1 MTISMH
7 LCRGNFRSTWMAQGG
22 YERVADILFN
32 QMNVDAYFM
41 EYDTDRAGGFEPL
54 RFLPKGKQVV
64 LGVMTSKTGALES
77 KDQLKRRIDEAA
89 KFAPL
94 DQLCLSPQCGFA
106 STEEGNLLA
115 EDEQWAKLS
124 RCVEVAREVWG

>member
-1 MTISMH
+1 MTLSMH

-32 QMNVDAYFM
+32 QMGVDAYFM
-41 EYDTDRAGGFEPL
+41 EYDTERAGGFEPL

-64 LGVMTSKTGALES
+64 LGIMTSKTGALES

-89 KFAPL
+89 RFASL
-94 DQLCLSPQCGFA
+94 NQLCLSPQCGFA

-115 EDEQWAKLS
+115 EDEQWAKLA

>member
-32 QMNVDAYFM
+32 GMNVDAYFM
-41 EYDTDRAGGFEPL
+41 EYDTERAGGFEPL
-54 RFLPKGKQVV
+54 RFLPKGKTVV

-89 KFAPL
+89 KFAPIE
-94 DQLCLSPQCGFA
+94 QLCLSPQCGFA

-115 EDEQWAKLS
+115 EEEQWAKLS
-124 RCVEVAREVWG
+124 RCVEVAKEVWG

>member
-1 MTISMH
+1 MH

-22 YERVADILFN
+22 YERVADILLN

-77 KDQLKRRIDEAA
+77 KDQLKRRIDEAS

>member
-1 MTISMH
+1 
-7 LCRGNFRSTWMAQGG
+7 
-22 YERVADILFN
+22 
-32 QMNVDAYFM
+32 M

-89 KFAPL
+89 KYAPL
-94 DQLCLSPQCGFA
+94 DQLCISGQCGFA
-106 STEEGNLLA
+106 STEEGNTLT
-115 EDEQWAKLS
+115 EDEQWAKLG
-124 RCVEVAREVWG
+124 RMVEVAEEVWG